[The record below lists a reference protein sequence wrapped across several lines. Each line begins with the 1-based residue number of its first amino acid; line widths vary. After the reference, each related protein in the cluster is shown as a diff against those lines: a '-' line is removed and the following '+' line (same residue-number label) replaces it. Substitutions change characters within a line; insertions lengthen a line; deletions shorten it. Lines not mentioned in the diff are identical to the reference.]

1 VSAKRWL
8 AVAALALAVGVGA
21 ELLSGNAATGARAAP
36 PLPSRALQKPAVSV
50 AGLRGKPA
58 LVAYFASWC
67 GPCAEDAKTLR
78 RVAASVGGRARVV
91 AVDWDD
97 EAAAARAFVHR
108 HHWPFT
114 VLADPGGSAGE
125 SYGINGLPTSFV
137 LDSEGRIV
145 ATLRGPQPASLVRAD
160 LLAAG

>member
-1 VSAKRWL
+1 MRRWL
-8 AVAALALAVGVGA
+8 ALAALAASVGIGA
-21 ELLSGNAATGARAAP
+21 ELLSGNADESARAAP
-36 PLPSRALQKPAVSV
+36 ALPSAALQKPAVSV

-67 GPCAEDAKTLR
+67 GPCAEDAATLR
-78 RVAASVGGRARVV
+78 QVAASVGGRARVV

-114 VLADPGGSAGE
+114 VLSDPNGSAGE
-125 SYGINGLPTSFV
+125 RYGIIGLPTSFV

-145 ATLRGPQPASLVRAD
+145 ATLRGPQPAARVRAD

>member
-1 VSAKRWL
+1 MKRWL
-8 AVAALALAVGVGA
+8 ALAVVAVAVGVGV
-21 ELLSGNAATGARAAP
+21 ELLSGNAGDGARAAP
-36 PLPSRALQKPAVSV
+36 PLPSQALQEPAVSL

-58 LVAYFASWC
+58 LIAYFASWC
-67 GPCAEDAKTLR
+67 GPCAEDAATLR
-78 RVAASVGGRARVV
+78 QVAASVGGRARVV

-97 EAAAARAFVHR
+97 EASAARAFIHR

-114 VLADPGGSAGE
+114 VLADPTGSAGE
-125 SYGINGLPTSFV
+125 SYGIGGLPTSFV

-145 ATLRGPQPASLVRAD
+145 ATLRGPQPASVVRAD

>member
-1 VSAKRWL
+1 VKRWL
-8 AVAALALAVGVGA
+8 ALAAVALAVGIGA
-21 ELLSGNAATGARAAP
+21 ELVSGSADQGARAAP
-36 PLPSRALQKPAVSV
+36 PLPSQALQAPAVSL

-67 GPCAEDAKTLR
+67 GPCAEDAATLR
-78 RVAASVGGRARVV
+78 QVAASVGGRARVV

-114 VLADPGGSAGE
+114 VLADPTGSAGE
-125 SYGINGLPTSFV
+125 SYGIVGLPTSFV
-137 LDSEGRIV
+137 LDPEGRIV
-145 ATLRGPQPASLVRAD
+145 ATLRGPQPAALVRRD

>member
-1 VSAKRWL
+1 MKRWL
-8 AVAALALAVGVGA
+8 ALAAVALAVGIGA
-21 ELLSGNAATGARAAP
+21 ELLSGKADDSARAAP
-36 PLPSRALQKPAVSV
+36 PLPTTALQRPAVSV

-67 GPCAEDAKTLR
+67 GPCAEDAATLR

-97 EAAAARAFVHR
+97 ESAAGRAFVER
-108 HHWPFT
+108 HHWPFS
-114 VLADPGGSAGE
+114 VLADPSGSAGE
-125 SYGINGLPTSFV
+125 SYGIGGLPTSFV
-137 LDSEGRIV
+137 LDPEGRIV
-145 ATLRGPQPASLVRAD
+145 ATLRGPQPAALVRRD

>member
-1 VSAKRWL
+1 VKRWL
-8 AVAALALAVGVGA
+8 ALAAVALAVGIGA
-21 ELLSGNAATGARAAP
+21 ELLSGNASDSARAAP
-36 PLPSRALQKPAVSV
+36 PLPSQALRGPAVNL
-50 AGLRGKPA
+50 AELHGKPA

-67 GPCAEDAKTLR
+67 GPCAEDATTLR

-97 EAAAARAFVHR
+97 EAAAARAFIAR

-114 VLADPGGSAGE
+114 VLADPSGGAGE
-125 SYGINGLPTSFV
+125 SYGIVGLPTSFV
-137 LDSEGRIV
+137 LDPEGRIV
-145 ATLRGPQPASLVRAD
+145 ATLRGPQPAALVRRD